1 MNVHMIVYYYRQL
14 TSQVNT
20 QNRIFRDFGGKD
32 RAILQQTP
40 VQDQLVEWGEK
51 KRQLFCL
58 SQQEILEKLGLEKRA
73 DLLDNMNVHMIVL
86 MIDNTYTRI
95 W

>member
-14 TSQVNT
+14 VSQVNT
-20 QNRIFRDFGGKD
+20 QNHIFRVFGEKD
-32 RAILQQTP
+32 RENLQQTD
-40 VQDQLVEWGEK
+40 VHDHLAESGEK
-51 KRQLFCL
+51 KLQLFCL